1 VALQESILL
10 KLISTGGKKVL
21 GELKNIS
28 KELTGILKKQ
38 EAVNKTA
45 LKLNKVR
52 AATRGI
58 KGSGLNLNTSTP
70 LEGLNAKQV
79 EQKLSKLSGTTRRYT
94 VALNKANK
102 ELNEY
107 VRSLATSD
115 GAQNKFTGSNRKVT
129 TQVSAL
135 QNRLNGL
142 SRSNKEYTSTLQ
154 AVLRG
159 EQALFEQQNKR
170 AVDELAQFPQQR
182 LKKDG
187 TPDQRFTK
195 TGVEDL
201 VGTTIEEFN
210 KGEIANSING
220 LNNYINRLEALR
232 AKVELG
238 SKSFNDLQQQIAL
251 VNLKL
256 KEADPLS
263 FSSKIDPKQKAFTSG
278 PATDLSDN
286 ESVFREKLNF
296 AEKLSRVDDKRLQ
309 LLSRISDSSLDE
321 VKKQQLKNQLAQTDV
336 NLQQKELEL
345 ARANNKEVER
355 ELSSLN
361 KKQRQQKFRKQG
373 RDSIIS
379 SALIGGGFP
388 FLFGG
393 GPVQAAAGA
402 LGGGIGAAVTPGGGF
417 AGSIAATAAVSQI
430 SQAVQGV
437 TELGQALNLLT
448 MDINKLVDKLGIAGT
463 EEARRIQIIEETQG
477 KQAALAE
484 ATKSMSLVIGNE
496 GINALQQFGSTMQNV
511 QGTFS
516 RFGLK
521 LQAGFAQLFNN
532 ILESLK
538 NKFPK
543 LFSGSSGG
551 ITQQELSKNIL
562 KEDFKV
568 DAADGARTKVNKLE
582 AERAALQKQL
592 INSRGTVEPPQAFD
606 FLKGGGALFPSQADV
621 IIEEKN
627 KTQAI
632 QASIQEKNKEI
643 KAAQQLL
650 NLLKGTSDLMAE
662 QNLAEANAKL
672 LTDEK
677 LKGSVENVKLL
688 KATLNGTKEEELI
701 KQRVKEIEKDLLNNK
716 VLQKNIDL
724 ERIENQVIIERDL
737 ERQVEL
743 ATQLTDILK
752 EGMASAIENLISGAK
767 SLKDVLGS
775 VLKQFGGIL
784 LRAGIN
790 NAFPGLGSGFGLAS
804 AQGNYISNGIRP
816 FATGG
821 MATKPTIGLVGE
833 AGEDEYII
841 PASKMSTAMQRY
853 SSGVR
858 GQSVI
863 PGTGSSQSVGGGGG
877 STTVNYSGPI
887 LTFNS
892 EEFVPKAA
900 VGAIIASA
908 TSQGAAMGETRT
920 IRAMQ
925 NRRSIRTRV
934 GI

>member
-1 VALQESILL
+1 MALQENVLIKLL
-10 KLISTGGKKVL
+10 STGGKKVL

-70 LEGLNAKQV
+70 LEGLDAKQV

-135 QNRLNGL
+135 QNRLNSL
-142 SRSNKEYTSTLQ
+142 SRTNKEYTSTLQ

-159 EQALFEQQNKR
+159 EQALFNQQNKR
-170 AVDELAQFPQQR
+170 AVDELAQFPEVR

-187 TPDQRFTK
+187 TPDQRFTR

-263 FSSKIDPKQKAFTSG
+263 FSSKIDPKQKAFTLG

-286 ESVFREKLNF
+286 DSVFRQKLNF

-309 LLSRISDSSLDE
+309 LLSRINDSSLDE

-345 ARANNKEVER
+345 AKANNKEVDK

-361 KKQRQQKFRKQG
+361 KKQQKQQFRANRGDRIRQ
-373 RDSIIS
+373 

-388 FLFGG
+388 LLFGG
-393 GPVQAAAGA
+393 GPLQSIAGA
-402 LGGGIGAAVTPGGGF
+402 LGGGIGEAVSPKGGF

-430 SQAVQGV
+430 SQAVAGV
-437 TELGQALNLLT
+437 ATLGKALNSFTADIGQLT
-448 MDINKLVDKLGIAGT
+448 KSLGLAGT
-463 EEARRIQIIEETQG
+463 AQGKTIELIEQARG
-477 KQAALAE
+477 KQAALNE
-484 ATKSMSLVIGNE
+484 ATKILAFQVGEE
-496 GINALQQFGSTMQNV
+496 GV
-511 QGTFS
+511 
-516 RFGLK
+516 
-521 LQAGFAQLFNN
+521 
-532 ILESLK
+532 
-538 NKFPK
+538 
-543 LFSGSSGG
+543 
-551 ITQQELSKNIL
+551 
-562 KEDFKV
+562 
-568 DAADGARTKVNKLE
+568 
-582 AERAALQKQL
+582 AALQKFGQQTNEL
-592 INSRGTVEPPQAFD
+592 QNAISQAFTRIGAAVAD
-606 FLKGGGALFPSQADV
+606 FINKTGIVEFLKNQL
-621 IIEEKN
+621 N
-627 KTQAI
+627 KRNTNN
-632 QASIQEKNKEI
+632 ASIVNQFGTESQRAGASTILDDQAELTKLLDINALKRTREQKREITILKERI
-643 KAAQQLL
+643 KLKKEEFNIDELAKTLSQQQLEKEATNFVTRDLKEQAEL
-650 NLLKGTSDLMAE
+650 NQNILKHGRKRAE
-662 QNLAEANAKL
+662 IEAEINKRLQEAKKLAEDKDKFDEEAARKRITNA
-672 LTDEK
+672 
-677 LKGSVENVKLL
+677 VKF
-688 KATLNGTKEEELI
+688 EDSI
-701 KQRVKEIEKDLLNNK
+701 R
-716 VLQKNIDL
+716 
-724 ERIENQVIIERDL
+724 
-737 ERQVEL
+737 RQVEL
-743 ATQLTDILK
+743 AEQLRGVLA
-752 EGMASAIENLISGAK
+752 EGVASAIEGLISGTK
-767 SLKDVLGS
+767 SLSDVLSS

-790 NAFPGLGSGFGLAS
+790 NQFPGLVKGFGLAS

-821 MATKPTIGLVGE
+821 MATRPTLGLVGE

-841 PASKMSTAMQRY
+841 PGSKMSTAMQRY
-853 SSGVR
+853 SAGVR

-863 PGTGSSQSVGGGGG
+863 PGTGSSQSGGGGG
-877 STTVNYSGPI
+877 ASTTVNYSGPI